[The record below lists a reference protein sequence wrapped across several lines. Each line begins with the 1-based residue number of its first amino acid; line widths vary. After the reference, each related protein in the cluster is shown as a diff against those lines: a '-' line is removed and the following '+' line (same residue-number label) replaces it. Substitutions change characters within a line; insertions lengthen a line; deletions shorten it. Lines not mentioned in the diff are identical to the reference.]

1 MHTKPLKL
9 EISLDSNDWDDRLGG
24 WKCDALN
31 IPGAEVESIYH
42 AGRKADKADY
52 YIENSDI
59 RWRGD
64 SRSRNVLVR
73 ISLTEDLKELEKRKK
88 ELEEEKIELEREKFV
103 SDKKWKKRMAVI
115 TIACSIFTALV
126 TYLTKQ
132 PLPCNQITTNEV
144 PKQVEPKEVI
154 SSPSIQPIKPSLTAF
169 EAVREYYNSLSN
181 GSYKEVW
188 ENKLSTFY
196 RKKIGNNYDEWVYFT
211 KRDLRKTDISN
222 INPEPVLDE
231 SVSYSSAR
239 VAVPY
244 GAGTEYVQLVLNDK
258 GNWLVHGECKTQNAD

>member
-1 MHTKPLKL
+1 MLARPLKL
-9 EISLDSNDWDDRLGG
+9 NISLDHNDWDDRLGG
-24 WKCDALN
+24 WNCDALN
-31 IPGAEVESIYH
+31 IPGAEVESIYYDR
-42 AGRKADKADY
+42 RKADKADF

-64 SRSRNVLVR
+64 STPRNVLVR
-73 ISLTEDLKELEKRKK
+73 ISLTEDLKELGERKK
-88 ELEEEKIELEREKFV
+88 ELEEEKIELEKEKFA

-115 TIACSIFTALV
+115 TIACSMFTALV

-132 PLPCNQITTNEV
+132 PSPCNQITTNALS
-144 PKQVEPKEVI
+144 KQVEPKEVI
-154 SSPSIQPIKPSLTAF
+154 SSPIPPTKPSLSAF
-169 EAVREYYNSLSN
+169 EAVRDYYNSLSN

-188 ENKLSTFY
+188 ENKLSAFY
-196 RKKIGNNYDEWVYFT
+196 RKKIDNNYDEWVYFT

-222 INPEPVLDE
+222 IDPEPVLDE

-258 GNWLVHGECKTQNAD
+258 GDWLVHGECKTQNAD